1 MLAKKI
7 AKAALLQQKMQYKID
22 EQLQALSNIP
32 LKMEEKI
39 DQAKTLLDTL
49 LGKIPMPALDP
60 NTPDFD
66 INAIIA

>member
-1 MLAKKI
+1 
-7 AKAALLQQKMQYKID
+7 MQYKID